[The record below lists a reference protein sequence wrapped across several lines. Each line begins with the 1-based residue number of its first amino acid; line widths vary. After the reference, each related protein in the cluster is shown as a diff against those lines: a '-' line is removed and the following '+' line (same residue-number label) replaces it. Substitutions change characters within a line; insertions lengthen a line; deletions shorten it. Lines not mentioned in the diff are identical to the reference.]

1 MDPTLSEQT
10 RQGKPVPEM
19 VVPEI
24 ETDSKT
30 AISSASPTSKPQVQ
44 LAVDE
49 LGKGDDGNAPP
60 DGEISPIRDPMAAKV
75 FRGVLEDSFLEY
87 WWAEILASLIMLLAL
102 MAIILILALHQGHTL
117 PSWPFTITLNSLISI
132 MVVILKATMLAILAS
147 GLGQLKW
154 LWFEK
159 PRPLSHYG
167 VYDKAAQGPRFAS
180 QLLWVL
186 RGKQLIAC
194 AGLAVIILAV
204 ALDPFSQQVIQ
215 FYVTYTP
222 SPKSNATLP
231 RTTVYSIS
239 GVHIGAAL
247 APLDT
252 PMEGAIMAGFYTP
265 GSDAYTVEVSNCLT
279 GNCSFPV
286 QYRTIGMCHGCYEV
300 TEFVTGHCSY
310 SSPDANGSAT
320 ASLQDG
326 CTYALPSNTSITQSG
341 YSDPQWLAGVSGP
354 PGSIIPPAPEG
365 NIWQWETIF
374 TTQDINTT
382 CANTACPNSTC
393 TGAACGAAAMECY
406 FQPCINTYN
415 ATVAKGTFNEYLI
428 ASEPIPYTYN
438 SSAYQSACWTNLRKD
453 CLNAH
458 DWKILNSQGINA
470 TTYANAEYIP
480 YCNSDISILSNEG
493 FSNDCVYEFFEESYF
508 PFLQFFTGFM
518 VGNVSGQQ
526 QNGVTGPPDL
536 NFLYNYGAITVDT
549 VNATFASMAS
559 TMSARMRVSGNTTY
573 SAPAQGEILETLTL
587 IRVAWAWLALP
598 VALVALTLIFMVAVI
613 IQTFINGRR
622 PIGKT
627 FSLGLLL
634 TGVAGTVGDEFADLK
649 YLHEAITD
657 LSGVKDAHAPIVKAA
672 TEAKIQIK
680 GEGSVKKLI
689 KV

>member
-1 MDPTLSEQT
+1 MDPHLSEQNH
-10 RQGKPVPEM
+10 QGKPVPGM
-19 VVPEI
+19 VVSEI
-24 ETDSKT
+24 ETDSTT
-30 AISSASPTSKPQVQ
+30 AISSASPTSKTQVQ

-49 LGKGDDGNAPP
+49 LEKGDDGNSPP

-75 FRGVLEDSFLEY
+75 FRGILEDSFLEY
-87 WWAEILASLIMLLAL
+87 WWAEILAGLIMLLAL

-117 PSWPFTITLNSLISI
+117 PSWPFTITLNSLVSI

-147 GLGQLKW
+147 
-154 LWFEK
+154 
-159 PRPLSHYG
+159 
-167 VYDKAAQGPRFAS
+167 
-180 QLLWVL
+180 
-186 RGKQLIAC
+186 
-194 AGLAVIILAV
+194 AV

-231 RTTVYSIS
+231 RTTVYDTF

-247 APLDT
+247 APLDH

-320 ASLQDG
+320 TSLQDG
-326 CTYALPSNTSITQSG
+326 CTYSLPSNTSISQSG

-354 PGSIIPPAPEG
+354 PSSIIPSAPEG

-374 TTQDINTT
+374 TTKDINTT

-438 SSAYQSACWTNLRKD
+438 SSSTYQSACWTNLRKD
-453 CLNAH
+453 CLNPH
-458 DWKILNSQGINA
+458 DWEILNSQGINA

-480 YCNSDISILSNEG
+480 YCNSDIGTLNNEG
-493 FSNDCVYEFFEESYF
+493 FSSECVYEFYEESYF
-508 PFLQFFTGFM
+508 PFLQFFKGFM

-559 TMSARMRVSGNTTY
+559 TMSARMRVAGNATY